1 MAENSAGSLIFT
13 IDADASKLIT
23 AASKVDTASTDMSTS
38 LSKTTKAS
46 DTLGDSFTDLGGKS
60 TQLNTKMTTTAAGV
74 KAATSSMAQGR
85 MVVQQLGYQLQD
97 VAVQAQMGTSGLMI
111 LGQQGSQVASVF
123 GPAGAVVGAILA
135 VAAAIGSTLFNS
147 VQKTDAELEKLI
159 STVDKLGKAQKD
171 VISLELNN
179 KLKANSTAAAELAQR
194 IATLNNFSRQSG
206 GLTKGQADDL
216 VRLKGEYA
224 DLQDQA
230 KGYQDQLETVNK
242 SYTENTDKTKKA
254 KEAYDELMRSL
265 NLETTA
271 LKEGDRAA
279 AKLAASQKLGEGA
292 SKEQI
297 AETNRR
303 IDAYYDEKEAQ
314 DAAQKAKHA
323 ATSAARKDTTAQ
335 QQNAQRLTDS
345 ASKAKQLET
354 ELANLKSGT
363 DDSAS
368 ATSRYSLETA
378 KLEAQRALGATATQ
392 AQIDAEAGYILR
404 VHQATE
410 AIANL
415 KKKQAEDVQTT
426 QKFETVESKTGTK
439 GQNVQDQYNE
449 DLKALENYH
458 KMAGASD
465 ARYQKT
471 KNKLEEKYRKDKQ
484 AAAIEDYKAQSEWNT
499 FLMDGLD
506 ALGQSATTTIAGLAS
521 GTMTATEAM
530 QNFANIILNQAVGA
544 LVEMG
549 LNQIKNT
556 MLSDSMAATQQA
568 NIVATN
574 ATGIAAGSAN
584 ASAQAANAS
593 TVAAAAAPAA
603 AATATFSWG
612 TAAVVGGAALL
623 ATYAIAKSAGGRQFG
638 GSVNAGG
645 MYRVGENGR
654 AEVFTQGGRN
664 YLLPGDGGGQVTPMS
679 GMGGGGFSQN
689 VSIVNTSGASVSHNT
704 SADGKQMRILVEQTV
719 SKSISEKR
727 GRIYSA
733 FNRTTNLQSRA
744 R

>member
-13 IDADASKLIT
+13 IGGDASGMLE
-23 AASKVDTASTDMSTS
+23 AARAVRSSSNNMVSS
-38 LSKTTKAS
+38 LNSVSQAAAKTWSAFGS
-46 DTLGDSFTDLGGKS
+46 LGGETVK
-60 TQLNTKMTTTAAGV
+60 LNTNMTQVAAGV
-74 KAATSSMAQGR
+74 KTATSGMSGAGNIAR
-85 MVVQQLGYQLQD
+85 QLGYQLQD
-97 VAVQAQMGTSGLMI
+97 VAVQAQMGTNGLMI

-123 GPAGAVVGAILA
+123 GPSGAVVGAILA

-179 KLKANSTAAAELAQR
+179 KLKSNSTAAAELAQR

-230 KGYQDQLETVNK
+230 KVYQDQLATVNK

-254 KEAYDELMRSL
+254 KEAYDELMKSL

-292 SKEQI
+292 SKAQI

-314 DAAQKAKHA
+314 AAAEKAKQA
-323 ATSAARKDTTAQ
+323 ATSAARKDTAAQ
-335 QQNAQRLTDS
+335 QQNAQRLEDS

-378 KLEAQRALGATATQ
+378 KLEAQRTLGATATQ

-439 GQNVQDQYNE
+439 GENVDAQYKE

-471 KNKLEEKYRKDKQ
+471 KSKLEEKYRKDKQ
-484 AAAIEDYKAQSEWNT
+484 AAAIGDYKAQSEWNT

-506 ALGQSATTTIAGLAS
+506 ALGQSATTTISGLAS
-521 GTMTATEAM
+521 GTMSATEAM

-549 LNQIKNT
+549 INQIKNT

>member
-13 IDADASKLIT
+13 IGGDASGMLE
-23 AASKVDTASTDMSTS
+23 AARAVQSSSNNMVGS
-38 LSKTTKAS
+38 LNSVSQAAAKTWSAFGS
-46 DTLGDSFTDLGGKS
+46 LGGETVK
-60 TQLNTKMTTTAAGV
+60 LNTNMTQVAAGV
-74 KAATSSMAQGR
+74 KTATSGMSGAGNIAR
-85 MVVQQLGYQLQD
+85 QLGYQLQD
-97 VAVQAQMGTSGLMI
+97 VAVQAQMGTNGLMI

-230 KGYQDQLETVNK
+230 KGYSDQLATVNK

-254 KEAYDELMRSL
+254 KEAYDELMKSL

-292 SKEQI
+292 SKAQI

-314 DAAQKAKHA
+314 AAAEKAKQA

-439 GQNVQDQYNE
+439 GQSVQDQYNE

-471 KNKLEEKYRKDKQ
+471 KSKLEEKYRKDKQ
-484 AAAIEDYKAQSEWNT
+484 AAAIEDYKAQSEWNN
-499 FLMDGLD
+499 FLMEGLD

-544 LVEMG
+544 LVSMG
-549 LNQIKNT
+549 IEALKNQ
-556 MLSDSMAATQQA
+556 MVGQ
-568 NIVATN
+568 
-574 ATGIAAGSAN
+574 
-584 ASAQAANAS
+584 
-593 TVAAAAAPAA
+593 AA
-603 AATATFSWG
+603 AATSVATASATGAAISSAYATPAFLAN
-612 TAAVVGGAALL
+612 TATMGGASATGLASLQAGVASSQMLAL
-623 ATYAIAKSAGGRQFG
+623 AGARQFG
-638 GSVNAGG
+638 GGVSAGG

-679 GMGGGGFSQN
+679 GMGGGGFSQQ
-689 VSIVNTSGASVSHNT
+689 VNITNTAGASVTTNT
-704 SADGKQMRILVEQTV
+704 SADGKRLNIAIDQRV
-719 SKSISEKR
+719 SKAISEKR

>member
-13 IDADASKLIT
+13 IGGDASGMLE
-23 AASKVDTASTDMSTS
+23 AARAVQSSSNNMVSS
-38 LSKTTKAS
+38 LNSVSQAAAKTWSAFGS
-46 DTLGDSFTDLGGKS
+46 LGGETVK
-60 TQLNTKMTTTAAGV
+60 LNTNMTQVAAGV
-74 KAATSSMAQGR
+74 KTATSGMSGAGNIAI
-85 MVVQQLGYQLQD
+85 QLGYQLQD

-230 KGYQDQLETVNK
+230 KGYQDQLATVNK

-254 KEAYDELMRSL
+254 KEAYDELMKSL

-292 SKEQI
+292 SKAQI

-314 DAAQKAKHA
+314 DAAQKAKQA

-335 QQNAQRLTDS
+335 QQNAQRLEDS

-363 DDSAS
+363 DENAS

-378 KLEAQRALGATATQ
+378 KLEAQRTLGATATQ

-410 AIANL
+410 AISAL

-458 KMAGASD
+458 KMAGASN

-506 ALGQSATTTIAGLAS
+506 ALGQSATTTISGLMS
-521 GTMTATEAM
+521 GTMSATEAM

-584 ASAQAANAS
+584 AAAQAGNAA

-623 ATYAIAKSAGGRQFG
+623 ATYALAKSAGGRQFG

-679 GMGGGGFSQN
+679 GLGGGGFSQN

>member
-1 MAENSAGSLIFT
+1 MATSAGELIYT
-13 IDADASKLIT
+13 IGADASPMLA
-23 AASKVDTASTDMSTS
+23 AASKVDSASNNMASS
-38 LSKTTKAS
+38 LNAATQAASKTESALS
-46 DTLGDSFTDLGGKS
+46 NLGGETAK
-60 TQLNTKMTTTAAGV
+60 LNTNMTQVAAGV
-74 KAATSSMAQGR
+74 KTATSGMSGAGNIAR
-85 MVVQQLGYQLQD
+85 QLGYQLQD
-97 VAVQAQMGTSGLMI
+97 VAVQAQMGTNGLMI

-206 GLTKGQADDL
+206 GLTKSQADDL

-230 KGYQDQLETVNK
+230 KGYQDQLATVNK

-254 KEAYDELMRSL
+254 KEAYDELMKSL

-314 DAAQKAKHA
+314 DAAQKAKQA
-323 ATSAARKDTTAQ
+323 ATSAARKDATAQ
-335 QQNAQRLTDS
+335 QQNAQRLEDS

-363 DDSAS
+363 DDSAN

-426 QKFETVESKTGTK
+426 QKFETVESKTKTK
-439 GQNVQDQYNE
+439 GQSVDDQYKE
-449 DLKALENYH
+449 DLKALDNYY
-458 KMAGASD
+458 KMTSKADS
-465 ARYQKT
+465 RYLKT
-471 KNKLEEKYRKDKQ
+471 KAKLEEKYRKDKQ

-556 MLSDSMAATQQA
+556 MLSNTMAQTQQA

-584 ASAQAANAS
+584 ASAQAANAA

-623 ATYAIAKSAGGRQFG
+623 ATYALAKSAGGRQFG

-664 YLLPGDGGGQVTPMS
+664 YLLPGDSGGQVTPMS
-679 GMGGGGFSQN
+679 DMGGGGFSQN

>member
-1 MAENSAGSLIFT
+1 MATSAGELIYT
-13 IDADASKLIT
+13 IGADASPMLA
-23 AASKVDTASTDMSTS
+23 AASKVDSASSNMASSLNTATQAA
-38 LSKTTKAS
+38 SKTESALS
-46 DTLGDSFTDLGGKS
+46 NLGGETAK
-60 TQLNTKMTTTAAGV
+60 LNTNMTQVAVGV
-74 KAATSSMAQGR
+74 KTATSGMSGAGNIAR
-85 MVVQQLGYQLQD
+85 QLGYQLQD
-97 VAVQAQMGTSGLMI
+97 VAVQAQMGTNGLMI

-230 KGYQDQLETVNK
+230 KGYQDQLATVNK

-254 KEAYDELMRSL
+254 KEAYDELMKSL

-292 SKEQI
+292 SKAQI

-314 DAAQKAKHA
+314 DAAQKAKQA
-323 ATSAARKDTTAQ
+323 ATSAARKDATAQ
-335 QQNAQRLTDS
+335 QQNAQRLEDS

-363 DDSAS
+363 DENAS

-378 KLEAQRALGATATQ
+378 KLEAQRVLGATATQ

-415 KKKQAEDVQTT
+415 KKKQSEDVQTT
-426 QKFETVESKTGTK
+426 QKFETVESKTKTK
-439 GQNVQDQYNE
+439 GQSVQDQYNE

-471 KNKLEEKYRKDKQ
+471 KSKLEEKYRKDKQ

-521 GTMTATEAM
+521 GTMSATEAM

-556 MLSDSMAATQQA
+556 MLSNTMAQTQQA

-638 GSVNAGG
+638 GGVNAGS

>member
-1 MAENSAGSLIFT
+1 MATSAGELIYT
-13 IDADASKLIT
+13 IGADASPMLA
-23 AASKVDTASTDMSTS
+23 AASKVDSASSNMASSLNTATQAA
-38 LSKTTKAS
+38 SKTESALS
-46 DTLGDSFTDLGGKS
+46 NLGGETAK
-60 TQLNTKMTTTAAGV
+60 LNTNMTQVAAGV
-74 KAATSSMAQGR
+74 KTATSGMSGAGNIAR
-85 MVVQQLGYQLQD
+85 QLGYQLQD

-216 VRLKGEYA
+216 IRLKGEYA

-230 KGYQDQLETVNK
+230 KGYQDQLATVNK

-254 KEAYDELMRSL
+254 KEAYDELMKSL

-314 DAAQKAKHA
+314 DAAQKAKQA

-335 QQNAQRLTDS
+335 QQNAQRLEDS

-378 KLEAQRALGATATQ
+378 KLEAQRTLGATATQ

-410 AIANL
+410 AIAAL

-426 QKFETVESKTGTK
+426 QRFETVESKTKTK
-439 GQNVQDQYNE
+439 GQSVDGQYKE
-449 DLKALENYH
+449 DLKALNNYY
-458 KMAGASD
+458 KMTGKAD
-465 ARYQKT
+465 DRYLKT
-471 KNKLEEKYRKDKQ
+471 KAKLEEKYRKDKQ

-499 FLMDGLD
+499 FLMDGFD

-544 LVEMG
+544 LVSMG
-549 LNQIKNT
+549 IEALKNQIVGQT
-556 MLSDSMAATQQA
+556 
-568 NIVATN
+568 
-574 ATGIAAGSAN
+574 
-584 ASAQAANAS
+584 
-593 TVAAAAAPAA
+593 AAAASVMAAEGTAAAITSAYAPAA
-603 AATATFSWG
+603 FMANTATM
-612 TAAVVGGAALL
+612 GGASATGLESLQAGVVAAKALGV
-623 ATYAIAKSAGGRQFG
+623 AGGRQFG

-679 GMGGGGFSQN
+679 GMGGGGFSQQVNITNTAGAN
-689 VSIVNTSGASVSHNT
+689 VSTNS
-704 SADGKQMRILVEQTV
+704 SADGKQLNIMIDQRV
-719 SKSISEKR
+719 SQSIRKKQGLISR
-727 GRIYSA
+727 SFRDA
-733 FNRTTNLQSRA
+733 TNTTWRA